1 METTESVESKQL
13 TRKEK
18 FFFGIA
24 DMPTNI
30 IWSTTSTYLLYFLT
44 DIYMIPVI
52 AAGTLMLITRFID
65 AAIDP
70 FIGHVVDRINTK
82 LGKARPFLLWFAFPL
97 ALSGCFLF
105 LTPDFSDTGKI
116 IYAYALYILFV
127 IFYSLVG
134 VPYNAMM
141 TLMTKNRKERAQLS
155 SSRLIFALI
164 GGVLVSF
171 IPLAVNIL
179 GSGEN
184 ELQVQRTGYFNV
196 AIIIGIFVI
205 VGYLL
210 TFFFTKE
217 HFKDAEENTSKSSF
231 GSALRAVAKNGPFF
245 LLTGLNIVGSLRLGL
260 LSGLVIYFVKH
271 ALGLTDTFLTI
282 MLMTFFICMIIG
294 AIFGPKYFAWTDYKK
309 GNIYLAIAGILGS
322 VILMIDPTN
331 LIFIFIFLV
340 INGLAQGVGNMSG
353 YPMYGDVVEYGHWK
367 TGIRSQGLIFS
378 SFTLCQQISAGLGA
392 FLISIVLSV
401 TGYTAAAAVQTPQT
415 VNGIM
420 IAFVGLPVLL
430 NIVRIVMYCFYKID
444 KKMYKQIIAEL
455 EERNV
460 SV

>member
-1 METTESVESKQL
+1 METAKSIDSNQLSK
-13 TRKEK
+13 KEK
-18 FFFGIA
+18 FFFGVA

-44 DIYMIPVI
+44 DIFMIPVI

-65 AAIDP
+65 AGIDP
-70 FIGHVVDRINTK
+70 FIGHIVDRINTK
-82 LGKARPFLLWFAFPL
+82 LGKARPFLIWFAFPL

-105 LTPDFSDTGKI
+105 FTPEFNDTGKI
-116 IYAYALYILFV
+116 IYAYVLYILFV

-171 IPLAVNIL
+171 IPLAVNML

-217 HFKDAEENTSKSSF
+217 HFKDAEENTSKNTF

-245 LLTGLNIVGSLRLGL
+245 LLTGVNIIGSLRLGL
-260 LSGLVIYFVKH
+260 MSGLVIYFVKH
-271 ALGLTDTFLTI
+271 ALELTDTFLTI
-282 MLMTFFICMIIG
+282 VLMTFFICMIIG
-294 AIFGPKYFAWTDYKK
+294 AIFGPAYFSRTDYKK
-309 GNIYLAIAGILGS
+309 GNIYLAIVGIIGS
-322 VILMIDPTN
+322 VFLVIDPTN
-331 LIFIFIFLV
+331 LVFLFIFLV
-340 INGLAQGVGNMSG
+340 LNGLSQGVGSISG
-353 YPMYGDVVEYGHWK
+353 YPMYGDVVEYGQWK

-392 FLISIVLSV
+392 FLISVVLSV
-401 TGYTAAAAVQTPQT
+401 TGYTAAAAVQMPQT

-420 IAFVGLPVLL
+420 IAFVALPLVL
-430 NIVRIVMYCFYKID
+430 NIIRIFMYCFYKID
-444 KKMYKQIIAEL
+444 KKKYNQIITEL
-455 EERNV
+455 EQRNI
-460 SV
+460 SG